1 MLSVFF
7 CFVFGWTRACDM
19 TCNQY
24 HLLINIFILSVCL
37 PLFSV
42 LLHHL
47 FRLFLKSII
56 MKIIFFFFCY
66 LPTSSPRMC
75 SCACFCVLL
84 LRKLLIRNS
93 HHSIISYY
101 VYFHFLFLRYYLCD
115 FLFSSPVCLA
125 YEQKSTEMSKNPT
138 SCK

>member
-56 MKIIFFFFCY
+56 MKIIFFLLSPHIIFKNVFVCVFLCAASKKIVNKKFASFHY
-66 LPTSSPRMC
+66 FILCVFSFSVSSILFMWFSFQFARV
-75 SCACFCVLL
+75 FGVWT
-84 LRKLLIRNS
+84 KINRN
-93 HHSIISYY
+93 
-101 VYFHFLFLRYYLCD
+101 V
-115 FLFSSPVCLA
+115 
-125 YEQKSTEMSKNPT
+125 QKSNLM
-138 SCK
+138 